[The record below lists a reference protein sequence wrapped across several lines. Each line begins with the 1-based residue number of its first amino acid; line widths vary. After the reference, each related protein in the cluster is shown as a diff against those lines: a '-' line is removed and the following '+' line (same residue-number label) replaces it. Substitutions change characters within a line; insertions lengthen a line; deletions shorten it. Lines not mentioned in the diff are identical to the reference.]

1 MLFSVF
7 NISGIPEIVNFTAF
21 NKRQGMNIN
30 RLFIVLIAFVLLLSG
45 CKKKNELSISG
56 LITHAEGK
64 TIYLDK
70 LLVSSPVTVDSVKI
84 DKKGE
89 FKFKGEV
96 GFPTFFMLKFQDNRS
111 IMLLVDS
118 AEQVVVNADYANFTR
133 EYSIQGSLGSIQ
145 VKELNAKLD
154 DTRKKL
160 DSLQSLKNLYKGAP
174 EYEQLQ
180 EQWIQQSNNIINEQ
194 EKFSTNFV
202 MNNPFSMASILALY
216 QKLGPQNYVVK
227 DLHTMRVAASALNS
241 VYPESEHVKS
251 LYQNTVQLLKE
262 EKNAQLQKI
271 IREQGEN
278 SPEIVLPKPDGEEVA
293 LSSLRGK
300 IVLLHFWSALDKN
313 SRIQNE
319 ALVEAYKKYHSKGFE
334 IYQVSVDDN
343 RIEWV
348 DAIDKDKLN
357 WINVGDMKG
366 SLNAVMNYNIQGVP
380 YNYLLDKEGIIISQN
395 LKGLALD
402 KALAG
407 IFK

>member
-1 MLFSVF
+1 
-7 NISGIPEIVNFTAF
+7 
-21 NKRQGMNIN
+21 MNIN
-30 RLFIVLIAFVLLLSG
+30 RLFIISIVLVSLLSG
-45 CKKKNELSISG
+45 CKKKNEFSISG
-56 LITHAEGK
+56 TITHAEGK

-70 LLVSSPVTVDSVKI
+70 LLISSPETVDSVKI
-84 DKKGE
+84 DKKGAFE
-89 FKFKGEV
+89 FNGEV
-96 GFPTFFMLKFQDNRS
+96 SFPTFYMLKFKDNRF

-118 AEQVVVNADYANFTR
+118 AEQVMVNADFANFTR
-133 EYSIQGSLGSIQ
+133 EYSVQGSLGSMQ
-145 VKELNAKLD
+145 VKELNAKFD

-160 DSLQSLKNLYKGAP
+160 DSLQSLKKLYIGDP
-174 EYEQLQ
+174 EYDKMQ
-180 EQWIQQSNNIINEQ
+180 EQWEEQ
-194 EKFSTNFV
+194 KNKIVEEQVKFSTNFV

-216 QKLGPQNYVVK
+216 QKLGPQNYMVK

-241 VYPESEHVKS
+241 IYPESEHVKS

-278 SPEIVLPKPDGEEVA
+278 SPEIVLPNPEGKEVA

-300 IVLLHFWSALDKN
+300 VVLLQFWSAVDKN

-319 ALVEAYKKYHSKGFE
+319 ALAEAYKKYHSKGFE

-348 DAIDKDKLN
+348 DAIDKDRLS
-357 WINVGDMKG
+357 WTNVGDMKG
-366 SLNAVMNYNIQGVP
+366 SKSAVMNYNIKAVP
-380 YNYLLDKEGIIISQN
+380 YNYLLDKEGVIVSQD
-395 LKGLALD
+395 LKGTALN

-407 IFK
+407 ILN